1 MKKSIA
7 VLLLAV
13 SIQLNA
19 QTYDQQL
26 AAKYGADEY
35 GMKSYILVLLK
46 SGTNTTADQA
56 TVNNLFRGHMENI
69 GKLAADGK
77 LVVAG
82 PMQKNDKSYRGIFIL
97 NVKTKEEANELLLT
111 DPAIREKLLDAEL
124 YEWYGSAALPAYL
137 ETHEKIQKTKI

>member
-26 AAKYGADEY
+26 ATKYGADEY

-111 DPAIREKLLDAEL
+111 DPAIRKKLL
-124 YEWYGSAALPAYL
+124 
-137 ETHEKIQKTKI
+137 